1 MKKDSAYLHHI
12 SDAISAIEEYTRDIT
27 REEFF
32 EKRIIQDA
40 VIREFEI
47 IGEATKNLS
56 EEIRRKY
63 SDIPWNKV
71 AGMRDKLIHGYF
83 GVNLNLVWVTIHN
96 QLPVLKDNISKIL
109 KQISMETKNTLEIRK
124 TEKQ

>member
-1 MKKDSAYLHHI
+1 MKKNSAYLHHI

-27 REEFF
+27 KEEFF

-56 EEIRRKY
+56 EEVRRKY

-71 AGMRDKLIHGYF
+71 AGMRNKLIHGYF
-83 GVNLNLVWVTIHN
+83 GVNLNLVWETIHN
-96 QLPVLKDNISKIL
+96 QLPVLKDDISKIL
-109 KQISMETKNTLEIRK
+109 KQINDEI
-124 TEKQ
+124 

>member
-40 VIREFEI
+40 VI
-47 IGEATKNLS
+47 
-56 EEIRRKY
+56 
-63 SDIPWNKV
+63 
-71 AGMRDKLIHGYF
+71 
-83 GVNLNLVWVTIHN
+83 LVWETIHN
-96 QLPVLKDNISKIL
+96 QLPVLKDDISKIL
-109 KQISMETKNTLEIRK
+109 KQINDEI
-124 TEKQ
+124 

>member
-12 SDAISAIEEYTRDIT
+12 YDAISAIEEYTRDIT

-56 EEIRRKY
+56 EELRKKY

-83 GVNLNLVWVTIHN
+83 GVNLNLVWETIHN
-96 QLPVLKDNISKIL
+96 QLPVLKDDISKIL
-109 KQISMETKNTLEIRK
+109 KQISMETKNTSKIRK
-124 TEKQ
+124 K